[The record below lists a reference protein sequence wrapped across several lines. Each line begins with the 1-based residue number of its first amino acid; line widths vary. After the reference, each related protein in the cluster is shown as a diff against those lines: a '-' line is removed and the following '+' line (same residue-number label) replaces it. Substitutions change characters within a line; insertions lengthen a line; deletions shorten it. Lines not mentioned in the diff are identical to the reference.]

1 MANIKKNGAAH
12 TSRSQLPYHLM
23 LAPGMLFL
31 LLFHIVP
38 MGGLIMAF
46 QNYVPIKGLLG
57 SDFVGLKNF
66 QRLFRLPTFWNVL
79 KNTVVI
85 SVSKLVLVTL
95 AAIVF
100 ALLLNECRNLK
111 FKRIVQTTVY
121 LPHFLSWVILAV
133 MFSNLFSYTGIIN
146 QLAGLFGREPEMF
159 MISNQWFRK
168 ILIGGEVW
176 KEFGYSA
183 IVYVAAMTNIDPT
196 LYEAAGMDGA
206 NRLKKILYITLPG
219 IVPTIVL
226 MTTLN
231 MGKILSGGFDQ
242 VFNLYSPLVYQT
254 GDIIDTYVYRM
265 GLVDLQYSNG
275 TAVGL
280 FKSLISFVLLVVSY
294 KLADKFVGYRVF

>member
-1 MANIKKNGAAH
+1 MVKVKKNGAAH

-111 FKRIVQTTVY
+111 FKRIIQTTVY

-196 LYEAAGMDGA
+196 LYEAARHG
-206 NRLKKILYITLPG
+206 RREPPEK
-219 IVPTIVL
+219 
-226 MTTLN
+226 
-231 MGKILSGGFDQ
+231 
-242 VFNLYSPLVYQT
+242 
-254 GDIIDTYVYRM
+254 DTVHHPARHR
-265 GLVDLQYSNG
+265 
-275 TAVGL
+275 
-280 FKSLISFVLLVVSY
+280 SY
-294 KLADKFVGYRVF
+294 HCAHDHFEYGENPQRRF

>member
-1 MANIKKNGAAH
+1 MVKVKKNGAAH

-111 FKRIVQTTVY
+111 FKRIIQTTVY

-176 KEFGYSA
+176 KA
-183 IVYVAAMTNIDPT
+183 
-196 LYEAAGMDGA
+196 
-206 NRLKKILYITLPG
+206 
-219 IVPTIVL
+219 
-226 MTTLN
+226 
-231 MGKILSGGFDQ
+231 
-242 VFNLYSPLVYQT
+242 
-254 GDIIDTYVYRM
+254 
-265 GLVDLQYSNG
+265 
-275 TAVGL
+275 
-280 FKSLISFVLLVVSY
+280 VSY
-294 KLADKFVGYRVF
+294 THL

>member
-1 MANIKKNGAAH
+1 
-12 TSRSQLPYHLM
+12 
-23 LAPGMLFL
+23 MLFL
-31 LLFHIVP
+31 RLFHIVP

-111 FKRIVQTTVY
+111 FKRISQTTVY

>member
-38 MGGLIMAF
+38 LGGLIMAF